1 MNSCRKQT
9 PTSLK
14 TFEVNNGKDITI
26 SLALGLIL
34 ILQGCGGDEEPT
46 PPPKQDEAKLQ
57 ENAPKAPKETTPEPE
72 EEPKPE
78 PIPDPNGVYLPTDE
92 QLNGKP
98 VYADGDGFYLWFNGL
113 EWRISDKV
121 GGGKSVASG
130 KAAIMDSWSNGGT
143 VRHHPSEDYAKDATF
158 RLAVSFQGSEDHV
171 NAIRLFDQF
180 VKKFP
185 DDELVAD
192 AHLSLGD
199 LSISGLKGDEKPSYE
214 QISNSRMHYGKVREL
229 TQKVNLIRDSYFN
242 EGQLIENVAAEPEG
256 HVNHYLTLDA
266 NKNEELESA
275 EYAATG
281 LADKYPFSEANIN
294 GDKVVDWEELYEV
307 TTISLYADLEAL
319 FREFLEKFGD
329 QEDAGASQATKKIG
343 MACEKQGR
351 PAEMLKMYHADIK
364 KFGNDPGTVGV
375 DEILKIYSDKYD
387 HYDKLFGNTYKLLTI
402 IKNPS
407 QDVEFIYKDRKGSES
422 TISGTVEDILKDRRK
437 LLPWLGSEFKGMEQQ
452 VYDKIVRA
460 RTSIYTNENTKKE
473 FDGLRKKYKMLVDN
487 FPSNLSPA
495 TTFKAIF
502 DDAQNEGQ
510 TALALRMRAML
521 EKVGAPVSGTYVPN
535 RGDFSNA
542 SPGVLVWMGKKLL
555 AQNQTEDAIAA
566 MERLVNMYG
575 ETGGEFLFDAH
586 YVLGEASQRE
596 RDHKAAANHFD
607 QALTNSSW
615 HENAGSAR
623 IRMGRAYF
631 EVGKAD
637 RDKNS
642 FERAASAFEQ
652 VRNDADIALEL
663 RAESSFMMGECLFA
677 QRDSGGAAY
686 YYMDTA
692 LNFPASV
699 TWAEKSFLQAI
710 RCFEQAGKG
719 DEVTKVEKQYN
730 SWSGKYK

>member
-1 MNSCRKQT
+1 MRARRNSRRKQT

-14 TFEVNNGKDITI
+14 TFEVNNGKHIPT
-26 SLALGLIL
+26 SLTLGLIFL
-34 ILQGCGGDEEPT
+34 LQGCGGDEEPT
-46 PPPKQDEAKLQ
+46 QPPTQDEPKVN
-57 ENAPKAPKETTPEPE
+57 EEVPKASKETTPEPE
-72 EEPKPE
+72 EEPEPE

-92 QLNGKP
+92 ESNGKP

-130 KAAIMDSWSNGGT
+130 KAAIMDSWSNGGR

-171 NAIRLFDQF
+171 NAIRLFEQF
-180 VKKFP
+180 VKQFP

-199 LSISGLKGDEKPSYE
+199 LSVSGLKGDEKPSYE

-242 EGQLIENVAAEPEG
+242 EGQLIENVAADPEG
-256 HVNHYLTLDA
+256 HVNHYLTFDA

-275 EYAATG
+275 EYEATG
-281 LADKYPFSEANIN
+281 LADIYPFSKANVN
-294 GDKVVDWEELYEV
+294 GDKVVDWEELYEI
-307 TTISLYADLEAL
+307 TTISLYASLETL

-351 PAEMLKMYHADIK
+351 PAEMLKMYHTDIK
-364 KFGNDPGTVGV
+364 KFGNDPSTVGV
-375 DEILKIYSDKYD
+375 DEILKIYSEKYD
-387 HYDKLFGNTYKLLTI
+387 HYDKLFGNTYKLLTTI
-402 IKNPS
+402 ENRD
-407 QDVEFIYKDRKGSES
+407 QDIEFIYKDRKGSES
-422 TISGTVEDILKDRRK
+422 TISGTVEEILKDRRK
-437 LLPWLGSEFKGMEQQ
+437 LLPWLGSEFKGMDQQ
-452 VYDKIVRA
+452 VYDKTVRA
-460 RTSIYTNENTKKE
+460 RTSVYTNENTKKE
-473 FDGLRKKYKMLVDN
+473 FDGLRKKYKALVEN
-487 FPSNLSPA
+487 FPSDLSPA
-495 TTFKAIF
+495 KTFKTIF
-502 DDAQNEGQ
+502 DDAESEGQ

-521 EKVGAPVSGTYVPN
+521 EKVGSPVAGTYVPQ
-535 RGDFSNA
+535 RGDFPNA

-555 AQNQTEDAIAA
+555 SQNQREDAIAA

-586 YVLGEASQRE
+586 YLLGEASE
-596 RDHKAAANHFD
+596 GDDEYEIAANHFD

-631 EVGKAD
+631 KVGK
-637 RDKNS
+637 
-642 FERAASAFEQ
+642 FERATSAFEQ
-652 VRNDADIALEL
+652 VRNDTDMALEL
-663 RAESSFMMGECLFA
+663 RAESSFMMGECLYE
-677 QRDSGGAAY
+677 QNDKSGAVY
-686 YYMDTA
+686 YFMDTA

-699 TWAEKSFLQAI
+699 KWADNAFRKAI
-710 RCFEQAGKG
+710 RCFEDLGKG

-730 SWSGKYK
+730 SWAGKYQ

>member
-1 MNSCRKQT
+1 MNNGKHI
-9 PTSLK
+9 PTSL
-14 TFEVNNGKDITI
+14 T
-26 SLALGLIL
+26 LGLIFL
-34 ILQGCGGDEEPT
+34 LQGCGGDEEPN
-46 PPPKQDEAKLQ
+46 PPPSQDEAKVN
-57 ENAPKAPKETTPEPE
+57 EEVPKASKETKPVPE
-72 EEPKPE
+72 EEPEPE

-92 QLNGKP
+92 QSNGKP

-130 KAAIMDSWSNGGT
+130 KAAIMDSWSNGGR

-171 NAIRLFDQF
+171 NAIRLFEQF
-180 VKKFP
+180 VKQFP

-199 LSISGLKGDEKPSYE
+199 LSVSGLKGDEKPSYE

-242 EGQLIENVAAEPEG
+242 EGQLIENVAADPEG
-256 HVNHYLTLDA
+256 HVNHYLTFDA

-275 EYAATG
+275 EYEATG
-281 LADKYPFSEANIN
+281 LADIYPFSKANVN
-294 GDKVVDWEELYEV
+294 GDKVVDWEELYEI
-307 TTISLYADLEAL
+307 TTISLYASLETL

-351 PAEMLKMYHADIK
+351 PAEMLKMYHTDIK
-364 KFGNDPGTVGV
+364 KFGNDPSTVGV
-375 DEILKIYSDKYD
+375 DEILKIYSEKYD
-387 HYDKLFGNTYKLLTI
+387 HYDKLFGNTYKLLTTI
-402 IKNPS
+402 ENRDQNI
-407 QDVEFIYKDRKGSES
+407 EFIYKDRKGSES
-422 TISGTVEDILKDRRK
+422 TISGTVEEILKDRRK
-437 LLPWLGSEFKGMEQQ
+437 LLPWLGSEFQGMDQQ
-452 VYDKIVRA
+452 VYDKMVRA
-460 RTSIYTNENTKKE
+460 RTSVYTNENTKKE
-473 FDGLRKKYKMLVDN
+473 FDGLRKKYKALVEN
-487 FPSNLSPA
+487 FPSDLSPA
-495 TTFKAIF
+495 KTFKTIF

-521 EKVGAPVSGTYVPN
+521 EKVGSPVAGTYVPQ
-535 RGDFSNA
+535 RGDFPNA

-555 AQNQTEDAIAA
+555 SQNQREDAIAA

-586 YVLGEASQRE
+586 YLLGEARE
-596 RDHKAAANHFD
+596 GEDEYEIAANHFD

-631 EVGKAD
+631 KVGK
-637 RDKNS
+637 
-642 FERAASAFEQ
+642 FERATSAFEQ
-652 VRNDADIALEL
+652 VRNDTDMALEL
-663 RAESSFMMGECLFA
+663 RAESSFMMGECLYE
-677 QRDSGGAAY
+677 QNDKSGAVY
-686 YYMDTA
+686 YFMDTA

-699 TWAEKSFLQAI
+699 KWADNAFRKAI
-710 RCFEQAGKG
+710 RCFEDLGKG

-730 SWSGKYK
+730 SWAGKYQ

>member
-1 MNSCRKQT
+1 M
-9 PTSLK
+9 
-14 TFEVNNGKDITI
+14 TFEVNNGKHIPI
-26 SLALGLIL
+26 SLTLGLIF
-34 ILQGCGGDEEPT
+34 ILQGCGGGEDST
-46 PPPKQDEAKLQ
+46 PPPKED
-57 ENAPKAPKETTPEPE
+57 APKAPKETTPELE
-72 EEPKPE
+72 EELEPE

-92 QLNGKP
+92 PSNGRP

-113 EWRISDKV
+113 EWKISDKV

-130 KAAIMDSWSNGGT
+130 KATIMDSWSNGGR

-158 RLAVSFQGSEDHV
+158 RLAVAFQGSEDHV
-171 NAIRLFDQF
+171 NAIRLFNQF

-199 LSISGLKGDEKPSYE
+199 LSVSGLKGDEKPSYE
-214 QISNSRMHYGKVREL
+214 QISDSRMHYGKVREL

-242 EGQLIENVAAEPEG
+242 EGQLIENVAADPEG
-256 HVNHYLTLDA
+256 HVNHYLSFDA

-275 EYAATG
+275 EYDATG
-281 LADKYPFSEANIN
+281 LADKYPFSKANIN
-294 GDKVVDWEELYEV
+294 GDKVVDWEELYEI
-307 TTISLYADLEAL
+307 TTISLYASLETL

-375 DEILKIYSDKYD
+375 DEILKIYSEKYD
-387 HYDKLFGNTYKLLTI
+387 HYDKLFGNTYKLLAI
-402 IKNPS
+402 IKNPG

-422 TISGTVEDILKDRRK
+422 TISGTVEEILKDRRK

-452 VYDKIVRA
+452 VYDKMVRA

-487 FPSNLSPA
+487 FPNDLSPA
-495 TTFKAIF
+495 TTFKTIF

-510 TALALRMRAML
+510 VALALRMRAML

-535 RGDFSNA
+535 RGDFPNA

-566 MERLVNMYG
+566 MERLVNMHG

-586 YVLGEASQRE
+586 YVLGEASERE

-631 EVGKAD
+631 EVGKTD
-637 RDKNS
+637 KDKNS
-642 FERAASAFEQ
+642 FERATAAFEQ
-652 VRNDADIALEL
+652 VRNDTDMALEL
-663 RAESSFMMGECLFA
+663 RAESSFMMGECLFS

-692 LNFPASV
+692 LNFPASI

-719 DEVTKVEKQYN
+719 DEVSKVEKQYN

>member
-1 MNSCRKQT
+1 M
-9 PTSLK
+9 
-14 TFEVNNGKDITI
+14 NNGKDIPI

-72 EEPKPE
+72 EEPEPE

-92 QLNGKP
+92 QSNGKP

-130 KAAIMDSWSNGGT
+130 KAAIMDSWSNGGR

-199 LSISGLKGDEKPSYE
+199 LSVSGLKGDEKPSYE

-242 EGQLIENVAAEPEG
+242 EGQLIENVAADPEG

-375 DEILKIYSDKYD
+375 DEILKIYSEKYD

-402 IKNPS
+402 IKNPG

-452 VYDKIVRA
+452 VYDKMVRA
-460 RTSIYTNENTKKE
+460 RTSVYTNESTKKE

-487 FPSNLSPA
+487 FPSNLS
-495 TTFKAIF
+495 
-502 DDAQNEGQ
+502 
-510 TALALRMRAML
+510 
-521 EKVGAPVSGTYVPN
+521 
-535 RGDFSNA
+535 
-542 SPGVLVWMGKKLL
+542 
-555 AQNQTEDAIAA
+555 
-566 MERLVNMYG
+566 RL
-575 ETGGEFLFDAH
+575 
-586 YVLGEASQRE
+586 Q
-596 RDHKAAANHFD
+596 
-607 QALTNSSW
+607 
-615 HENAGSAR
+615 
-623 IRMGRAYF
+623 
-631 EVGKAD
+631 
-637 RDKNS
+637 
-642 FERAASAFEQ
+642 
-652 VRNDADIALEL
+652 
-663 RAESSFMMGECLFA
+663 ECV
-677 QRDSGGAAY
+677 Y
-686 YYMDTA
+686 
-692 LNFPASV
+692 
-699 TWAEKSFLQAI
+699 
-710 RCFEQAGKG
+710 
-719 DEVTKVEKQYN
+719 
-730 SWSGKYK
+730 

>member
-1 MNSCRKQT
+1 
-9 PTSLK
+9 
-14 TFEVNNGKDITI
+14 VNNFKYIAI
-26 SLALGLIL
+26 SLALAVIFS
-34 ILQGCGGDEEPT
+34 LQGCGGDEESPPPT
-46 PPPKQDEAKLQ
+46 PADGKANAK
-57 ENAPKAPKETTPEPE
+57 EDTAKAPKKETQPEPE
-72 EEPKPE
+72 EEPEPE
-78 PIPDPNGVYLPTDE
+78 PVPDPNGVYLPNDE
-92 QLNGKP
+92 EYNGKP

-113 EWRISDKV
+113 EWRISDKM
-121 GGGKSVASG
+121 GAGKSVASG
-130 KAAIMDSWSNGGT
+130 KAAIMDPWSNGART
-143 VRHHPSEDYAKDATF
+143 RHHPSEDYAKDATF
-158 RLAVSFQGSEDHV
+158 RLAVAFQGSEDHV
-171 NAIRLFDQF
+171 NAIRLFNQF

-185 DDELVAD
+185 TDQLVAD

-199 LSISGLKGDEKPSYE
+199 LSVSGLKGDEQPSYE

-229 TQKVNLIRDSYFN
+229 TQKVNLVRDSYFN
-242 EGQLIENVAAEPEG
+242 EGQLIENVAVDPEG
-256 HVNHYLTLDA
+256 HVNHYLTFDT

-307 TTISLYADLEAL
+307 TTISLYASLETL

-329 QEDAGASQATKKIG
+329 QEDSGASQATKKIG

-375 DEILKIYSDKYD
+375 DEILKIYSEKYD
-387 HYDKLFGNTYKLLTI
+387 HYDKLFGNTHKLLTI
-402 IKNPS
+402 IKNPG
-407 QDVEFIYKDRKGSES
+407 QTVEFAYKDRKGSES
-422 TISGTVEDILKDRRK
+422 TISGTVEEILKDRRK
-437 LLPWLGSEFKGMEQQ
+437 LLPWLGSEFKGMEQE
-452 VYDKIVRA
+452 VYDKMVRA
-460 RTSIYTNENTKKE
+460 RTSVYTNDNTKKE
-473 FDGLRKKYKMLVDN
+473 FDGLRKKYEKLVAN
-487 FPSNLSPA
+487 FPNGLSPA
-495 TTFKAIF
+495 QAFKALF
-502 DDAQNEGQ
+502 DEAQSAGQ

-535 RGDFSNA
+535 RGDFPNA

-566 MERLVNMYG
+566 MERLVHMYG

-586 YVLGEASQRE
+586 YVLGEASERE

-631 EVGKAD
+631 EIGKTD

-642 FERAASAFEQ
+642 FGRAASAFEQ
-652 VRNDADIALEL
+652 VRNDTDMALEL
-663 RAESSFMMGECLFA
+663 RAESSFMMGDCLFA
-677 QRDSGGAAY
+677 QRDAAGAVY
-686 YYMDTA
+686 YFMDTA

-710 RCFEQAGKG
+710 RCFEQLGKG

>member
-1 MNSCRKQT
+1 MC
-9 PTSLK
+9 LK
-14 TFEVNNGKDITI
+14 LKPINPNDFEVNNFKYIQV
-26 SLALGLIL
+26 SLIFAVMFS
-34 ILQGCGGDEEPT
+34 LQGCGGDEKPSL
-46 PPPKQDEAKLQ
+46 PPEDEKANAK
-57 ENAPKAPKETTPEPE
+57 EDATKAPKKETPPEPE
-72 EEPKPE
+72 EEPEPE

-92 QLNGKP
+92 ESNGKTI
-98 VYADGDGFYLWFNGL
+98 YADGDGFYLWFNGL

-121 GGGKSVASG
+121 GGGKSVAAG
-130 KAAIMDSWSNGGT
+130 KAAIMDSWTNGGR

-158 RLAVSFQGSEDHV
+158 RLAVAFQGSEDHV
-171 NAIRLFDQF
+171 NAIRLFNQF

-185 DDELVAD
+185 NDDLVAD

-199 LSISGLKGDEKPSYE
+199 LSVSGLKGDEKPSYE

-229 TQKVNLIRDSYFN
+229 SQKVNLIRDSYFN
-242 EGQLIENVAAEPEG
+242 EGQLIENVAADPEG
-256 HVNHYLTLDA
+256 YVNHFLTFDA

-275 EYAATG
+275 EYAATE
-281 LADKYPFSEANIN
+281 LADKYSFAEANLN

-307 TTISLYADLEAL
+307 TTISLYSSLETL

-329 QEDAGASQATKKIG
+329 QEDAGASKATKKIG

-351 PAEMLKMYHADIK
+351 PAEMLRLYHTDIE
-364 KFGNDPGTVGV
+364 KFGNDPGSVGV
-375 DEILKIYSDKYD
+375 DEILKIYAEKYD
-387 HYDKLFGNTYKLLTI
+387 HYDKLFGNTHNLLKI
-402 IKNPS
+402 IKKQGP
-407 QDVEFIYKDRKGSES
+407 DVEFVYRDRKGSES
-422 TISGTVEDILKDRRK
+422 TISGTVEEILKDRRK

-460 RTSIYTNENTKKE
+460 RTAVYSNDKTKRE
-473 FDGLRKKYKMLVDN
+473 FDGLLEKYEKLVN
-487 FPSNLSPA
+487 GFPKELSPA
-495 TTFKAIF
+495 QTFKALF
-502 DDAQNEGQ
+502 DEANSAGQ
-510 TALALRMRAML
+510 TALSLRMRAML

-535 RGDFSNA
+535 RGDFPNA

-566 MERLVNMYG
+566 MERLVNLYG

-586 YVLGEASQRE
+586 YVLGEARERE
-596 RDHKAAANHFD
+596 RDHKSAANHFD

-631 EVGKAD
+631 EIGKTD
-637 RDKNS
+637 GGKNS

-652 VRNDADIALEL
+652 VRNDADMALEL
-663 RAESSFMMGECLFA
+663 RAESSCMMGECLFA
-677 QRDSGGAAY
+677 QKDTAGAVY

-710 RCFEQAGKG
+710 RCFELLGKG
-719 DEVTKVEKQYN
+719 GEVSKVEKQYN
-730 SWSGKYK
+730 SWLGKYK